1 MAGIE
6 SYCTHAGQ
14 NLNQIQSF
22 VPVEEEPLLLA
33 TAQSAAAA
41 EAGGPM
47 SAAA

>member
-1 MAGIE
+1 MAGIG
-6 SYCTHAGQ
+6 SIVLTAGQ

-22 VPVEEEPLLLA
+22 VPVVEEPLLLA

-41 EAGGPM
+41 EAGSPM